1 MPSICFRKD
10 GCSHHA
16 QTSSSIPNRCTF
28 NSGMIYKLRYCIQ
41 LLEVSLGT
49 GWDSSAN
56 CKTLK
61 DICMTGA
68 KGFGIHYTSLTAY
81 LDRLPIFA
89 FGQNPNRESVGGSVC
104 IGLTLG
110 PYSGPYPRCR
120 RVLVGDPKSKPVF
133 VTKSLV
139 IRAENFN
146 TNSGQS
152 QLYRELSLTQT
163 SGTRILMSKP
173 GSMYRLGGL
182 LSAYFQY
189 MHHR

>member
-1 MPSICFRKD
+1 MCAHAAKWWLQICFRGHIGRQRSFVPSTCFRKD

-16 QTSSSIPNRCTF
+16 QTSYSIPNRCTF
-28 NSGMIYKLRYCIQ
+28 SFGMMYKLRCCIQ

-68 KGFGIHYTSLTAY
+68 KGFGIRYPSLTAY

-89 FGQNPNRESVGGSVC
+89 FDQNPNREAVGGSTSGSVC
-104 IGLTLG
+104 IGLTLE

-120 RVLVGDPKSKPVF
+120 RVLVGIPQNP
-133 VTKSLV
+133 SL
-139 IRAENFN
+139 
-146 TNSGQS
+146 
-152 QLYRELSLTQT
+152 
-163 SGTRILMSKP
+163 
-173 GSMYRLGGL
+173 SM
-182 LSAYFQY
+182 
-189 MHHR
+189 